1 MWGYRRRLERDVR
14 SWEQRGL
21 ISPEA
26 ATTILSEMTTARGPS
41 LASALSL
48 MAAVLMGFAAMSF
61 IAANW
66 QDMPKLLRLAV
77 MIAALGG
84 CYAGADQLF
93 RRGRDVLAHG
103 AVLAGVLVFGAS
115 IMLISQMYHMD
126 GHPPQLLLVW
136 GIGALGTGLLAGSAP
151 ALAAAM
157 ALFLG
162 WSFGESAIREIAHFP
177 FLVAWAVTA
186 AGFYALRWRPGFHVA
201 ALALAA
207 WVIALQWLLHIPYP
221 HVLVAGIGAA
231 LVLGAMALATRGGL
245 LAELAP
251 AAVGYGAII
260 AMAGLIGSEVALID
274 GFMTGKLKVPLMP
287 LLARVLPALALIAAA
302 IAWAWRGGHQAL
314 IKVLVPLLTIQLG
327 FLLVAREA
335 IWLLPIVGALI
346 IAAGYL
352 EHRWAG
358 RVAAAAAPVLGYGLI
373 VAFVGLYDMQ
383 FNRPMTGM
391 YEART
396 WAELGRLAVL
406 AVIALTAI
414 VGVLSWAV
422 QNRLT
427 KLQWIG
433 FALFAVEIVAVYS
446 DTLGSLLGA
455 SLFFLIASL
464 ILAGLAWLAV
474 RLHARN
480 QDAAIGGTP

>member
-21 ISPEA
+21 ISPA
-26 ATTILSEMTTARGPS
+26 AASTILSEMTTARGPS

-66 QDMPKLLRLAV
+66 QAMPKLLRLLL
-77 MIAALGG
+77 MIAAMGG
-84 CYAGADQLF
+84 AYAGADQLF
-93 RRGRDVLAHG
+93 RRGRDALAHG
-103 AVLAGVLVFGAS
+103 AVLAGVLMFGAS

-136 GIGALGTGLLAGSAP
+136 GIGALGTGVLAGSAP

-162 WSFGESAIREIAHFP
+162 WSFGESAIRETAHVP
-177 FLVAWAVTA
+177 FLVAWAATS
-186 AGFYALRWRPGFHVA
+186 AGFHRLRWRPGFHVA

-207 WVIALQWLLHIPYP
+207 WVIALQWLLHISNP
-221 HVLVAGIGAA
+221 HALVAGIGVV

-260 AMAGLIGSEVALID
+260 AVAGFLGSEAALLE
-274 GFMTGKLKVPLMP
+274 GFMTGQPRVPLMP
-287 LLARVLPALALIAAA
+287 LLARVIPALALLAAA
-302 IAWAWRGGHQAL
+302 IAWAWRGQHQAL
-314 IKVLVPLLTIQLG
+314 VKVLVTLLTIQLG
-327 FLLVAREA
+327 VLLVVREA
-335 IWLLPIVGALI
+335 IWLLPVVGALT
-346 IAAGYL
+346 IAVGYL

-373 VAFVGLYDMQ
+373 VAFVGLYDLQ
-383 FNRPMTGM
+383 FSRPWGAI
-391 YEART
+391 EPRS
-396 WAELGRLAVL
+396 WAELGKLAVF
-406 AVIALTAI
+406 AVIALALI

-422 QNRLT
+422 HNRLN

-455 SLFFLIASL
+455 SLFFLVASL

-474 RLHARN
+474 RLHARS
-480 QDAAIGGTP
+480 QDPAIGGTP

>member
-21 ISPEA
+21 ISPQA

-66 QDMPKLLRLAV
+66 QAMPKLLRLGL

-84 CYAGADQLF
+84 CYVGADQLF
-93 RRGRDVLAHG
+93 RRGREALAHG

-162 WSFGESAIREIAHFP
+162 WSFGESSIRETAHFP

-186 AGFYALRWRPGFHVA
+186 VGFYMLRWRPGFHIA

-207 WVIALQWLLHIPYP
+207 WVIALQWLLHISYP
-221 HVLVAGIGAA
+221 HMLVAGIGAA
-231 LVLGAMALATRGGL
+231 LVLGAMALAMRGGL
-245 LAELAP
+245 IAELAP

-260 AMAGLIGSEVALID
+260 AVAGFIGSEAGLLE
-274 GFMTGKLKVPLMP
+274 KLTWDKPLPLVPL
-287 LLARVLPALALIAAA
+287 LQRVLPALLLLGAA
-302 IAWAWRGGHQAL
+302 IAWAWRGQHQAL
-314 IKVLVPLLTIQLG
+314 VKVLVVLLSIQLA
-327 FLLVAREA
+327 LLPPARQA
-335 IWLLPIVGALI
+335 VWLLPIVGVLV

-373 VAFVGLYDMQ
+373 VAFYGLYDMQ
-383 FNRPMTGM
+383 FSRPWGVI
-391 YEART
+391 EPRT

-406 AVIALTAI
+406 AVIALTLI

-474 RLHARN
+474 RLHARS
-480 QDAAIGGTP
+480 QDAAIGGKP